1 MSVVERVSF
10 NEEVRE
16 IWNQNAEF
24 WNERMGEG
32 NAFHLQLVLPS
43 ISRLLELQ
51 PDEEVLE
58 VACGNGQLARQFARL
73 GGRITATDFSSALI
87 DIARART
94 VEDPDL
100 AERITF
106 QVLDATDEP
115 ALLALGERRFDAV
128 VCSMAIMDMAEIGPM
143 LRASAR
149 LLKPEGRF
157 VFSILHPCFN
167 HAGTIRT
174 IEIEDRDGEI
184 ARTFGVKVVRY
195 LTHVPRKGLAMVGQ
209 PLPHI
214 YFDRPLS
221 VLFGEAFAAGFAV
234 DGLLEP
240 AFTPEDDVKGTSEWQ
255 VHREM
260 PAALIARLRILRPSM

>member
-24 WNERMGEG
+24 WDERMGEG
-32 NAFHLQLVLPS
+32 NTFHRRLVLPS
-43 ISRLLELQ
+43 IERLLTLQ
-51 PDEEVLE
+51 PGEEVLE
-58 VACGNGQLARQFARL
+58 IACGNGQLARQLTRL
-73 GGRITATDFSSALI
+73 GARVVATDFSSALI
-87 DIARART
+87 DIARTRT
-94 VEDPDL
+94 EQDPEL
-100 AERITF
+100 AGRITF
-106 QVLDATDEP
+106 QVIDATDET

-149 LLKPEGRF
+149 LLKPDGRF
-157 VFSILHPCFN
+157 VFAILHPCFN
-167 HAGTIRT
+167 HAGTIRS

-184 ARTFGVKVVRY
+184 VRTFGVKVVRY
-195 LTHVPRKGLAMVGQ
+195 LTHAPSKGLAMVGQ
-209 PLPHI
+209 PVPHY

-221 VLFGEAFAAGFAV
+221 VLFGEAFTAGFAV

-240 AFTPEDDVKGTSEWQ
+240 SFTPENDESRTSEWQ

-260 PAALIARLRILRPSM
+260 PAALIARLRLLRPGM